1 MVIPVMAG
9 ILFSKKDSTDK
20 PQEARLLHFGTAVL
34 IGLRLV
40 FGFMMAMYFG
50 RTTGGSNKEG
60 PEDIRYLCYG
70 NSPRWSHSFLVITLA
85 RKRLSNGRGVSFRSL
100 VARRL
105 L

>member
-20 PQEARLLHFGTAVL
+20 SQEARLLHFGTAVL

-50 RTTGGSNKEG
+50 RTTGGSNQEG
-60 PEDIRYLCYG
+60 PEDIRCLCYG
-70 NSPRWSHSFLVITLA
+70 NSPPLPLVTLVLGYYFG
-85 RKRLSNGRGVSFRSL
+85 KKTIK
-100 VARRL
+100 
-105 L
+105 

>member
-50 RTTGGSNKEG
+50 RTTGGSNQEG
-60 PEDIRYLCYG
+60 PEDIRCLCYG
-70 NSPRWSHSFLVITLA
+70 NSPRWSPSFLVITLA

-100 VARRL
+100 VAWRL